1 MVVDSSALVAILRG
15 EPESDAFTRAILASS
30 SAAIAAPNLL
40 ETGIALDRA
49 SGVSVA
55 AGIRRFIEATGL
67 EVVPFGVEHIDA
79 ALEAYRRFG
88 KGSGHPARLNFGDC
102 FAYALARVRNVPLL
116 YKGDDFAQTD
126 VASAH

>member
-15 EPESDAFTRAILASS
+15 EPESEEFTRAILASP
-30 SAAIAAPNLL
+30 SAAIAAPNFL
-40 ETGIALDRA
+40 ESGIVLERA

-55 AGIRRFIEATGL
+55 GKLRLYIEAIGL
-67 EVVPFGVEHIDA
+67 EVVPFGAEHVDA

-88 KGSGHPARLNFGDC
+88 KGSGHPARLNIGDC
-102 FAYALARVRNVPLL
+102 FAYALSRVRNAPLL